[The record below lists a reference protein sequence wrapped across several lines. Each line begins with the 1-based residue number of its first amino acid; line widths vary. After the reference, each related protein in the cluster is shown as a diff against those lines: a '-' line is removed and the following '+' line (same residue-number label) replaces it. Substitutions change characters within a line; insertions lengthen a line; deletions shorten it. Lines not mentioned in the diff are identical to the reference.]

1 MGMRNGILAA
11 AVLLAGCAVNHYG
24 RELPV
29 IQAERVAYDCP
40 AIALEI
46 AKCDA
51 FTNQVYATWQE
62 TKVRRIA
69 AGFVDLGIGDH
80 RERSDALDSAAARRT
95 DLMSLA
101 AAKGCPAPPPAPPE
115 D

>member
-1 MGMRNGILAA
+1 MRNGILAA
-11 AVLLAGCAVNHYG
+11 AVLLTGCAVNHYG

-29 IQAERVAYDCP
+29 IPAERSAYDCP

-51 FTNQVYATWQE
+51 FTQGVYDTWHD
-62 TKVRRIA
+62 TKGRRIF

-80 RERSDALDSAAARRT
+80 REKSEALDSAEARRAE
-95 DLMSLA
+95 LVSLG
-101 AAKGCPAPPPAPPE
+101 AAKGCPAPPPAPVE